1 MSWST
6 AYACVERTGVQKAR
20 WDQWVS
26 SRDELQ
32 AKLFVED
39 CKLWSGIANTLSRD
53 LGEILIDADK
63 KQSAYVLELASGKR
77 IHSMSSNPDAQAG
90 KRGSRVL
97 DEFALHPDPRKLW
110 SIAYP
115 GITWG
120 GQLEVIST
128 HRGSANYFNE
138 LIREVRERG
147 NPKKISLHRVTLQ
160 DALEQ
165 GFLFKLQQML
175 PAGDNRLGMNEA
187 EYFDFVRAGCADEES
202 FQQEYMCNPA
212 DDNSK
217 FLEYGLITSCEYSGS
232 ERWERALEGPFIGPL
247 FIGLDIGRKKDLS
260 VLCVLEKLGDTYY
273 VRALIRMDKMRKSEQ
288 EKVFNPWFEIANRNA
303 LDYTGLG
310 IGWGDDAQ
318 DKFGAHRV
326 DCVTLT
332 AQTKERL
339 AWLLKGTMQ
348 DRRLRIP
355 PDPKLRAA
363 LRKVNKVTSIT
374 GQQRFV
380 AESDADGHADE
391 FWALALALSAAE
403 SGVPSIDVTS
413 ASAGDIMSADDR
425 DFLRSDLHP

>member
-1 MSWST
+1 
-6 AYACVERTGVQKAR
+6 
-20 WDQWVS
+20 
-26 SRDELQ
+26 
-32 AKLFVED
+32 
-39 CKLWSGIANTLSRD
+39 
-53 LGEILIDADK
+53 
-63 KQSAYVLELASGKR
+63 
-77 IHSMSSNPDAQAG
+77 
-90 KRGSRVL
+90 
-97 DEFALHPDPRKLW
+97 
-110 SIAYP
+110 
-115 GITWG
+115 
-120 GQLEVIST
+120 
-128 HRGSANYFNE
+128 
-138 LIREVRERG
+138 
-147 NPKKISLHRVTLQ
+147 
-160 DALEQ
+160 
-165 GFLFKLQQML
+165 
-175 PAGDNRLGMNEA
+175 
-187 EYFDFVRAGCADEES
+187 
-202 FQQEYMCNPA
+202 MCNPA

-247 FIGLDIGRKKDLS
+247 FAGLDIGRKKDLS

-273 VRALIRMDKMRKSEQ
+273 VRALIRMDKIRKSEQ
-288 EKVFNPWFEIANRNA
+288 EKIFNPWFEIANRNA
-303 LDYTGLG
+303 LDYSGMG
-310 IGWGDDAQ
+310 MGWGDDAQ

-326 DCVTLT
+326 DCVTFS

-380 AESDADGHADE
+380 ADSDADGHADE